1 MNGEDFA
8 AFLLTAVQDFLLNA
22 ERMIF
27 HLQLIAVDLSNSC
40 LMNDLGIHMVC
51 GNFWN

>member
-22 ERMIF
+22 ERMVF
-27 HLQLIAVDLSNSC
+27 YLQLIAADLPVSF
-40 LMNDLGIHMVC
+40 IHALFSVRQHPC
-51 GNFWN
+51 FCRG